1 MLGLGNM
8 ECVCRPTEKHFQFPP
23 NKQDFFPWASKFP
36 ASTHYLRIK
45 FPLCFPLDQ
54 FACTNRCTALG
65 VLNRRYAYGSC
76 MFLPCYNSGH
86 LAFSLLALSL
96 LALPPPFPSPPF
108 HLLQSRWRTLGST
121 IAFPNNILL
130 RKPLNVIAS
139 LS

>member
-1 MLGLGNM
+1 MLGLGDM

-96 LALPPPFPSPPF
+96 LALPPPPSPR
-108 HLLQSRWRTLGST
+108 LLSTYYKAAGGLLAPPLPSLTIFCCESR
-121 IAFPNNILL
+121 
-130 RKPLNVIAS
+130 
-139 LS
+139 